1 MENNAKK
8 KVIIKIAGAP
18 FTLITD
24 ETDTFVDA
32 VEKNVNEK
40 IWEMTKGSYR
50 VSRTD
55 AALLCAVD
63 FCSDKLKAEKKLMN
77 LEAQVSLYNVNI
89 RRLREEI
96 ISLKQKAGEPLD
108 ESDLAFA
115 RELEEEKETT
125 GKEPAA
131 RIDMEQLGDMLR
143 ASGDEGAEDKIR
155 TLEKYLESRKQGDK
169 EGQSREDKLRRIE
182 ALLRGGDDDSS
193 ADAE

>member
-8 KVIIKIAGAP
+8 KVMIKIAGAP

-24 ETDTFVDA
+24 ETDTFVEA

-40 IWEMTKGSYR
+40 IWDLSKNTYR

-63 FCSDKLKAEKKLMN
+63 FCSDKLKAEKKVMN

-89 RRLREEI
+89 KRLREENI
-96 ISLKQKAGEPLD
+96 ALKQKAGVPLD
-108 ESDLAFA
+108 ESDLAFV
-115 RELEEEKETT
+115 RELESERAAS
-125 GKEPAA
+125 GKENAGP
-131 RIDMEQLGDMLR
+131 IDMERLGELLH
-143 ASGDEGAEDKIR
+143 ASGDEHAEDKLR

-169 EGQSREDKLRRIE
+169 EGQSRADKLRRIE
-182 ALLRGGDDDSS
+182 ALLRGGDD
-193 ADAE
+193 E